1 MAIHVSNKLYRLT
14 VQRPPKQISTRKNTI
29 VASPCHIDRVCRV
42 QHRFLPILFGRL
54 RRKEIIAFKFV
65 AKILSRS
72 NSTKQNGQTKFV
84 AAKLSLQHRREHS
97 GPGGQRQPV
106 SLSRWQFSSRHRRME
121 WQRNHW
127 QRQYTEVFSR
137 IAINR
142 PLHCHFAANGQRW
155 RDIESENNNGDGVG
169 RREQAA
175 NSQRLLSLSRPT
187 KHEIESSSYL

>member
-54 RRKEIIAFKFV
+54 RRIEIIAFKFV

-127 QRQYTEVFSR
+127 QRQCIQKYFRELPSTDHS
-137 IAINR
+137 IATLPQTVSDDATSNQKTIMAMVSAEGNKR
-142 PLHCHFAANGQRW
+142 QIASDFFRCHDRQNM
-155 RDIESENNNGDGVG
+155 
-169 RREQAA
+169 
-175 NSQRLLSLSRPT
+175 
-187 KHEIESSSYL
+187 K